1 MCVQIILFAITAAVH
16 GGTILNALALSKA
29 VGTPAT
35 DAANMI
41 FAGIVIE
48 LAGLVSD
55 RDTRLQ

>member
-16 GGTILNALALSKA
+16 GGTILNAVGLVMA
-29 VGTPAT
+29 VGVTVTPETIAL
-35 DAANMI
+35 
-41 FAGIVIE
+41 FAGIIIE